1 MNKNNVPLNKLL
13 KHEWNELDIA
23 CKAVLIIGV
32 FLLIQLICA
41 IFIPNFHSQP
51 TINAIFQT
59 SLSSIFGYILGMNI
73 PHEKTT
79 PETGSNSETQESTP
93 ETSNQATPSETSA
106 QNITREIFNQEIE
119 PQIENQEIDNAS
131 HLTRGV
137 SNEDTETDS
146 KTEDPV
152 LNTEIPL
159 LKGTSI
165 RVLFAAGVCL
175 TCLTALTVITLTN
188 QNNYT
193 DGIIQVDY
201 LISTTIGFLI
211 SNTSHTH

>member
-23 CKAVLIIGV
+23 YKAVLIIGV

-41 IFIPNFHSQP
+41 IFIPDFRSQP

-79 PETGSNSETQESTP
+79 PETE
-93 ETSNQATPSETSA
+93 SNQATPSETSA
-106 QNITREIFNQEIE
+106 QNITREIFNQEI
-119 PQIENQEIDNAS
+119 DNAS
-131 HLTRGV
+131 HLTREA

-146 KTEDPV
+146 KTKNPV

-165 RVLFAAGVCL
+165 RVLFA
-175 TCLTALTVITLTN
+175 
-188 QNNYT
+188 
-193 DGIIQVDY
+193 
-201 LISTTIGFLI
+201 SP
-211 SNTSHTH
+211 TSSH

>member
-41 IFIPNFHSQP
+41 IFIPDFHSQP

-73 PHEKTT
+73 PHEKNT
-79 PETGSNSETQESTP
+79 PETEANSETQELNP
-93 ETSNQATPSETSA
+93 ETSV
-106 QNITREIFNQEIE
+106 QNITREIFNQDME
-119 PQIENQEIDNAS
+119 PQTENQEIHNAS
-131 HLTRGV
+131 YLTRGV
-137 SNEDTETDS
+137 SNEDTETDL

-152 LNTEIPL
+152 LNNEILL
-159 LKGTSI
+159 LKGNSI

-175 TCLTALTVITLTN
+175 TCLIALMVITLTN

>member
-1 MNKNNVPLNKLL
+1 MNKNNVPLNKRL

-41 IFIPNFHSQP
+41 IFIPDFHSQP

-73 PHEKTT
+73 PHEKNT
-79 PETGSNSETQESTP
+79 PETEANSETQESNP
-93 ETSNQATPSETSA
+93 ETSV
-106 QNITREIFNQEIE
+106 QNITREIFNQDME
-119 PQIENQEIDNAS
+119 PQIKNQEIDNDS
-131 HLTRGV
+131 LLTRGV
-137 SNEDTETDS
+137 TEPDLE
-146 KTEDPV
+146 TEKDPV
-152 LNTEIPL
+152 LQTEVPL

-175 TCLTALTVITLTN
+175 ICLIALMVIALTK
-188 QNNYT
+188 QNNYS
-193 DGIIQVDY
+193 DGITQVDH

-211 SNTSHTH
+211 SNTSHNH

>member
-13 KHEWNELDIA
+13 KHEWKELDIA
-23 CKAVLIIGV
+23 CKTVLIIGV

-41 IFIPNFHSQP
+41 IFVPAFHSQP

-73 PHEKTT
+73 PHQNNN
-79 PETGSNSETQESTP
+79 SNGQKKDSNT
-93 ETSNQATPSETSA
+93 ETSV
-106 QNITREIFNQEIE
+106 QNITREIFNQDME
-119 PQIENQEIDNAS
+119 PQIKNQEIDNDS
-131 HLTRGV
+131 LLTRGV
-137 SNEDTETDS
+137 TEPDLE
-146 KTEDPV
+146 TEKDPV
-152 LNTEIPL
+152 LQTEVPL

-175 TCLTALTVITLTN
+175 TCLIALMVITLTK
-188 QNNYT
+188 QNNDSY
-193 DGIIQVDY
+193 GITQVDH

-211 SNTSHTH
+211 SNTSHNH